1 MDDTKAQQMIDRMR
15 ADREPGEPRPQPDVH
30 ALILALW
37 ARNEDLQ
44 ARVASLEAAQAARFS
59 KIG

>member
-15 ADREPGEPRPQPDVH
+15 DRGPGEPRPQPDMQ

-37 ARNEDLQ
+37 ARNEQLE
-44 ARVASLEAAQAARFS
+44 ARVAALEPGSA
-59 KIG
+59 KI